1 MKMQYIRDEEENY
14 EERHNK
20 LVCSICSLSFCKVNW
35 LNVLSLLN
43 AINH

>member
-20 LVCSICSLSFCKVNW
+20 LVRLEKECSFW
-35 LNVLSLLN
+35 LN
-43 AINH
+43 